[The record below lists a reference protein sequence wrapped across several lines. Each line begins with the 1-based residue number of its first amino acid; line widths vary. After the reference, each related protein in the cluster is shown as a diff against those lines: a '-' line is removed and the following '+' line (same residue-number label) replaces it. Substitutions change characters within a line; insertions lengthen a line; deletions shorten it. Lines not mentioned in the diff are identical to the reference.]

1 MIASIGL
8 VLLGAAAGAATPC
21 ENLASLKLADTTITS
36 AVVVPEGPPPVRG
49 GGGGARVVAAPAEA
63 EPLKGRYRRLAHRRS
78 VPEAVRLRRISRLIA
93 GFRWFSSL
101 PPTP

>member
-1 MIASIGL
+1 MIGSIAL

-49 GGGGARVVAAPAEA
+49 GGGGARGGGARGGGAAQV
-63 EPLKGRYRRLAHRRS
+63 RYRRLAHRRP